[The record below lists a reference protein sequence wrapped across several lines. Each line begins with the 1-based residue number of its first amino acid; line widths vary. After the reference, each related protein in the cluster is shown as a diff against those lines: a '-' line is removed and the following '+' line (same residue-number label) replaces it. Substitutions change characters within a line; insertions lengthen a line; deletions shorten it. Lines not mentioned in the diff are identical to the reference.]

1 MDLTALLKPSLSEVA
16 AFTKRNAQNMAIVGD
31 LRAARDGCQTKEA
44 RAMIEAL
51 IVPMQKQLQKECAAF
66 DAKMSAIWKK
76 AKGEKVPDDVQKKL
90 DRALEGSTK
99 SMKSKN
105 GPAVKYNS
113 DTGHQKWIDVL

>member
-51 IVPMQKQLQKECAAF
+51 IVPMQKQLQK
-66 DAKMSAIWKK
+66 DAKEQRHLAQRQLK
-76 AKGEKVPDDVQKKL
+76 EKKL
-90 DRALEGSTK
+90 IE
-99 SMKSKN
+99 KN
-105 GPAVKYNS
+105 QRQQQRLQ
-113 DTGHQKWIDVL
+113 QKQEQQ